1 MAWGLTGW
9 AQRLGAKPWSSP
21 HPVPQGLVGQ
31 DERLQDQLL
40 QLLASQEDVA
50 MVAQCA
56 LDLSLPAER
65 LPATVVA
72 EMSQL
77 MLQEK

>member
-1 MAWGLTGW
+1 MGPTL
-9 AQRLGAKPWSSP
+9 WSSP

-31 DERLQDQLL
+31 DECLQEQLL
-40 QLLASQEDVA
+40 QLLASLEDVA
-50 MVAQCA
+50 MVVQCA
-56 LDLSLPAER
+56 LDLSLPVER

-77 MLQEK
+77 RLQER